1 MEIGENRKIEN
12 VRIVVQI
19 SGLEGGGGI
28 MRWEKGKG
36 RGKRIKRRM
45 KGECEVGERGDRE
58 KGGLARMSER
68 EEGLREKGGG
78 RP

>member
-19 SGLEGGGGI
+19 SGLEGGGGGI

-36 RGKRIKRRM
+36 R
-45 KGECEVGERGDRE
+45 EEEE
-58 KGGLARMSER
+58 K
-68 EEGLREKGGG
+68 GLREG
-78 RP
+78 